1 MIELS
6 YVVTP
11 LEQKMKGLH
20 TLVLNTNQQ
29 LNTAIRL
36 ITAFLQRIA
45 VHLSIE
51 LIVIGFEVS
60 EPVSLSGP
68 FDSFEDVVL
77 GPQFPALK
85 LLEMCV
91 ATRNTGYWGKEL
103 IKNVSSDFEASEIGD
118 EIQSI
123 V

>member
-11 LEQKMKGLH
+11 LEQKIKGLR
-20 TLVLNTNQQ
+20 TLVLNTNKQ
-29 LNTAIRL
+29 LNAAIRL

-45 VHLSIE
+45 VHLFIE
-51 LIVIGFEVS
+51 LIVIEFEVS
-60 EPVSLSGP
+60 ESLSLDGP
-68 FDSFEDVVL
+68 FELFEDVVL
-77 GPQFPALK
+77 GSQFPALR

-91 ATRNTGYWGKEL
+91 ATRNTGYREKEL
-103 IKNVSSDFEASEIGD
+103 IKLFPRVSEHRKLEVKFRSM
-118 EIQSI
+118 